1 MQIEKISK
9 KTLREFGIIFGIG
22 FPFLIGWMFPFFRDH
37 SFKSWTLIIGSPL
50 LILGIL
56 KPKSLLYPY
65 KLWMFLGFILGWI
78 NSRIILGIIFI
89 LVLQPI
95 SLIMKISGYDPLNK
109 KNYKKSFKE
118 IRKENNIDLRRI
130 F

>member
-1 MQIEKISK
+1 MQIEKISP

-22 FPFLIGWMFPFFRDH
+22 FPFLIGWIFPLIRNH
-37 SFKSWTLIIGSPL
+37 SFNSWTLIIGFSS

-56 KPKSLLYPY
+56 KPNSLLYPY
-65 KLWMFLGFILGWI
+65 KLWMSLGFLLGWV

-95 SLIMKISGYDPLNK
+95 ALIMKLSGYDPLNK
-109 KNYKKSFKE
+109 NIYKKSFKE
-118 IRKENNIDLRRI
+118 TRKENSIDLRKI

>member
-1 MQIEKISK
+1 MIIEKISK

-22 FPFLIGWMFPFFRDH
+22 FPFLIGWLFPLISNH
-37 SFKSWTLIIGSPL
+37 SFKSWTLIVGFSA

-56 KPKSLLYPY
+56 KPNFLLYPY
-65 KLWMFLGFILGWI
+65 KFWMSLGLLLGWL
-78 NSRIILGIIFI
+78 NSRLILSIIFI

-95 SLIMKISGYDPLNK
+95 ALIMKIFRYDPLNK
-109 KNYKKSFKE
+109 NIYKKSFKE
-118 IRKENNIDLRRI
+118 IRKENKIDLRRI

>member
-1 MQIEKISK
+1 MIIEKISK

-22 FPFLIGWMFPFFRDH
+22 FPFLIGWLFPLISNH
-37 SFKSWTLIIGSPL
+37 SFKSWTLIVGFSS

-56 KPKSLLYPY
+56 KPNFLLYPY
-65 KLWMFLGFILGWI
+65 KFWMSLGLLLGWL
-78 NSRIILGIIFI
+78 NSRIILSIIFI

-95 SLIMKISGYDPLNK
+95 ALIMKIFRYDPLNK
-109 KNYKKSFKE
+109 NIYKKSFKE
-118 IRKENNIDLRRI
+118 IRKENKIDLTRI

>member
-1 MQIEKISK
+1 MIIEKISK

-22 FPFLIGWMFPFFRDH
+22 FPFLIGWLFPLISNH
-37 SFKSWTLIIGSPL
+37 SFKSWTLIVGFSS

-56 KPKSLLYPY
+56 KPNFLLYPY
-65 KLWMFLGFILGWI
+65 KFWMSLGLLLGWL
-78 NSRIILGIIFI
+78 NSRIILSIIFI

-95 SLIMKISGYDPLNK
+95 ALIMKIFRYDPLNK
-109 KNYKKSFKE
+109 NIYKKSFKE
-118 IRKENNIDLRRI
+118 IRKENKIDLRRI